1 MVSWKKMMFSA
12 AGGGAGWVS
21 HLTQTNYEYL
31 NQLGTFAVDD
41 NGYAYQNLYNA
52 GASGVNGFLA
62 WSPDGDLDNAQDV
75 STGYSGHTSNGISAQ
90 KGNDGYIY
98 LYGSIQTSATAKYSS
113 MHVVNPATRQYLY
126 SKSGISTGSGGSPNI
141 VVAWQGVVDQYGKM
155 STSLQ
160 RQLNSI
166 NYNGVYNEVVNRT
179 TMPPTAFAGLSTKLY
194 KMGAKPGYIAQQGR
208 TTYPYGDRIWVE
220 GRGGYGNKR
229 FIGRVSS
236 GGSGTSPG
244 PSQFYENFTNGSI
257 VYNGQCR
264 LGVDSSD
271 NCYSP
276 VEYGAQGVGYSKFAP
291 SGDTGITFVQSKQ
304 YAFSEFGSAH
314 QSQSAVYD
322 SDTGYIFFSGNV
334 NLASPLSGYVL
345 YVYAVDTSGNYQG
358 GCYLRLLGNNLFSP
372 GGVAE
377 VHGDSIYLGGYGKFN
392 GGAYNQSLMAKIPKD
407 FSQQGQTGST
417 NNVDFQLTNMSTPT
431 VTTPSGGSITAGAS
445 GQTYGSGEVGQ
456 YVLAPT
462 LSLSY
467 TTKSI

>member
-1 MVSWKKMMFSA
+1 MFAA

-21 HLTQTNYEYL
+21 HLTQTNYEYI
-31 NQLGTFAVDD
+31 NQFGNFAVDN

-62 WSPDGDLDNAQDV
+62 WSPDGDLDNAQNV
-75 STGYSGHTSNGISAQ
+75 STGFSGHTSFGYSAQ
-90 KGNDGYIY
+90 KGNDGFIY
-98 LYGSIQTSATAKYSS
+98 LYGNIQTSGVAKYSS
-113 MHVVNPATRQYLY
+113 IHVVNPATRQYLS
-126 SKSGISTGSGGSPNI
+126 SKSGISTGSSGSPNNVI
-141 VVAWQGVVDQYGKM
+141 ALQGVVDQYGKM
-155 STSLQ
+155 STALQ
-160 RQLNSI
+160 RQRNTI
-166 NYNGVYNEVVNRT
+166 NYTGLYNEVTNRT
-179 TMPPTAFAGLSTKLY
+179 IMPSTRFSGQNSQLF
-194 KMGAKPGYIAQQGR
+194 KMGVKPGYSAQQGR
-208 TTYPYGDRIWVE
+208 SAYPYGDTVWVE
-220 GRGGYGNKR
+220 GKGGYYNLR
-229 FIGRVSS
+229 YIGRASS
-236 GGSGTSPG
+236 GGSGTTSG
-244 PSQFYENFTNGSI
+244 PSQYYENFTGGSI

-291 SGDTGITFVQSKQ
+291 NGNTGITFVHSKK

-322 SDTGYIFFSGNV
+322 PDTGYIFFSGNA

-358 GCYLRLLGNNLFSP
+358 GCYLRLLGNSIYSY

-392 GGAYNQSLMAKIPKD
+392 GGTYNQSLMAKIPKD

-431 VTTPSGGSITAGAS
+431 VTTPSGGSITAQGS
-445 GQTYGSGEVGQ
+445 GQSYTTGEVGQ
-456 YVLAPT
+456 YVPAPT
-462 LSLSY
+462 LNLSY